1 MKIKNRILQSI
12 GAQSFGFLIS
22 IGIQILII
30 PIVLKYWGIEYY
42 GEWLII
48 SSVPSYI
55 AMSDL
60 GFGTATSTE
69 IALLLANNQQEK
81 ANTLFNSSFYF
92 ILFIGILVLL
102 ILSILPFIFPLYETL
117 SLKLIPED
125 TFKIAYLLLSL
136 YIFLLLVLTL
146 PQGLYRS
153 NGLYAR
159 GQYISNI
166 FRVFEFISFI
176 IVIIGGYKII
186 LAATCYLIVR
196 VLYTIFI
203 FYDIHNHSKWLS
215 VKRPNLDKTIIIP
228 LLEPSLSFVAITIG
242 QAILNQGII
251 TVIGMRSNSA
261 NVVIYSTLRTLAN
274 FSKQLIG
281 FINNAFWGELSKTYA
296 AQSLSIFKSLLIKL
310 NQINIS
316 VTILCSIFLYFFGE
330 HIISI
335 WTGSTLNFDTLFF
348 YLFLIYILVENIWSS
363 NWTMLMSINK
373 QKETVKPF
381 LFCSIL
387 TVLLTYFM
395 LPKFNLVIFPGIL
408 TLSSL
413 IMMINIFNSTS
424 KIVNLKVNK
433 FLQLIFSL
441 NEK

>member
-1 MKIKNRILQSI
+1 M
-12 GAQSFGFLIS
+12 G
-22 IGIQILII
+22 
-30 PIVLKYWGIEYY
+30 
-42 GEWLII
+42 
-48 SSVPSYI
+48 
-55 AMSDL
+55 
-60 GFGTATSTE
+60 
-69 IALLLANNQQEK
+69 
-81 ANTLFNSSFYF
+81 
-92 ILFIGILVLL
+92 
-102 ILSILPFIFPLYETL
+102 
-117 SLKLIPED
+117 
-125 TFKIAYLLLSL
+125 
-136 YIFLLLVLTL
+136 
-146 PQGLYRS
+146 
-153 NGLYAR
+153 
-159 GQYISNI
+159 
-166 FRVFEFISFI
+166 
-176 IVIIGGYKII
+176 
-186 LAATCYLIVR
+186 
-196 VLYTIFI
+196 
-203 FYDIHNHSKWLS
+203 
-215 VKRPNLDKTIIIP
+215 
-228 LLEPSLSFVAITIG
+228 
-242 QAILNQGII
+242 
-251 TVIGMRSNSA
+251 
-261 NVVIYSTLRTLAN
+261 
-274 FSKQLIG
+274 
-281 FINNAFWGELSKTYA
+281 GELSKTYA

-395 LPKFNLVIFPGIL
+395 LPKFNLVIVPGIL

>member
-395 LPKFNLVIFPGIL
+395 LPKFNLVIVPGIL

>member
-281 FINNAFWGELSKTYA
+281 FI
-296 AQSLSIFKSLLIKL
+296 IIIKL
-310 NQINIS
+310 DRVRIPG
-316 VTILCSIFLYFFGE
+316 TI
-330 HIISI
+330 
-335 WTGSTLNFDTLFF
+335 TKLNLG
-348 YLFLIYILVENIWSS
+348 N
-363 NWTMLMSINK
+363 MK
-373 QKETVKPF
+373 
-381 LFCSIL
+381 
-387 TVLLTYFM
+387 
-395 LPKFNLVIFPGIL
+395 
-408 TLSSL
+408 
-413 IMMINIFNSTS
+413 
-424 KIVNLKVNK
+424 
-433 FLQLIFSL
+433 
-441 NEK
+441 

>member
-1 MKIKNRILQSI
+1 VKIKNRILQSI

-395 LPKFNLVIFPGIL
+395 LPKFNLVIVPGIL